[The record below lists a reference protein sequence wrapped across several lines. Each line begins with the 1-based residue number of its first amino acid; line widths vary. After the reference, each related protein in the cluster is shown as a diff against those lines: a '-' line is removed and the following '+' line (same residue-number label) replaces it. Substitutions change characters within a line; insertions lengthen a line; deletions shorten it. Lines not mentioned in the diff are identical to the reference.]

1 MIRSGSRSFA
11 RVIRRFSPC
20 AFVAVALFLLGAASA
35 RATVIVPAEFREAV
49 EGSDVIAYGRVSSV
63 RPEWSDDRR
72 RIETYVTF
80 DVASCLKGNSGP
92 TIVFKI
98 PGGQIGRY
106 RSVLIGAPVF
116 EPGDEAFLFL
126 RTNLSAAPVL
136 FGLNQGVFRVRSD
149 AETGRRVVASPA
161 LLAGGDTPEVL
172 ERGSPAR
179 RSMPVES
186 FAARVQALLS
196 EKREAVR

>member
-1 MIRSGSRSFA
+1 MTRSGSQSLPRVSRS
-11 RVIRRFSPC
+11 FSPC
-20 AFVAVALFLLGAASA
+20 AFAALALSLLGGAPA

-49 EGSDVIAYGRVSSV
+49 EGSDLIAYGRVSSV

-80 DVASCLKGNSGP
+80 DVASYLKGNSGP
-92 TIVFKI
+92 TIVFKV

-106 RSVLIGAPVF
+106 RSVLIGAPAF

-126 RTNLSAAPVL
+126 RTNLSSSPVV
-136 FGLNQGVFRVRSD
+136 FGLNQGVFRVRPD
-149 AETGRRVVASPA
+149 AATGRRLVASPA
-161 LLAGGDTPEVL
+161 LMAGSDTPEVL

-186 FAARVQALLS
+186 FAAQVQAVLA
-196 EKREAVR
+196 EKREGVR